1 MHYHIYCKAKTI
13 PSNHKAAIAEFE
25 KRLSAYCSTA
35 FHNSTSLTFPK
46 NLNGSSQYFLFVHNG
61 VSTYSSMEF
70 AKYINEIQLSG
81 KSTIHVIIGYT
92 ENELYEALE
101 SVTGYHQPVSIS
113 FTKNSLSAKTLA
125 LLFYE
130 QLYRGYTIL
139 QGKTYHK

>member
-1 MHYHIYCKAKTI
+1 MHYHFYCKAKTI
-13 PSNHKAAIAEFE
+13 PANHKAAISEFE

-35 FHNSTSLTFPK
+35 FYNSTSLTFPK
-46 NLNGSSQYFLFVHNG
+46 NLNSNSQYFLFVQND

-81 KSTIHVIIGYT
+81 KSTVHVIIGYSK
-92 ENELYEALE
+92 NELYEALE
-101 SVTGYHQPVSIS
+101 SVTGYNPPVSIS
-113 FTKNSLSAKTLA
+113 LTKNSLSAKTIA

>member
-13 PSNHKAAIAEFE
+13 PSNHKAAILEFE
-25 KRLSAYCSTA
+25 KRLSAYCSIA
-35 FHNSTSLTFPK
+35 FHNNTALTFPK
-46 NLNGSSQYFLFVHNG
+46 NLNASSPHFLFVQNG

-70 AKYINEIQLSG
+70 AKYINDIQLSG
-81 KSTIHVIIGYT
+81 RSTVHIIIGYT

-101 SVTGYHQPVSIS
+101 TVTEYHPPIPIS
-113 FTKNSLSAKTLA
+113 LTRNHLSAKTLA

>member
-1 MHYHIYCKAKTI
+1 MHYHFYCKAKTI
-13 PSNHKAAIAEFE
+13 PANHKAAISEFE

-46 NLNGSSQYFLFVHNG
+46 NLNSSSQYFLFVQND

-81 KSTIHVIIGYT
+81 KSTVHVIIGYT
-92 ENELYEALE
+92 KNELYEALE
-101 SVTGYHQPVSIS
+101 SVTGYNPPVSIS
-113 FTKNSLSAKTLA
+113 LTKNSLSAKTIA

-130 QLYRGYTIL
+130 QLYRGYAIL

>member
-13 PSNHKAAIAEFE
+13 PSNHKAAISEYK

-35 FHNSTSLTFPK
+35 FHNDTALSFPK
-46 NLNGSSQYFLFVHNG
+46 NLNGGSQYFLLVENG
-61 VSTYSSMEF
+61 VSTYSSIEF
-70 AKYINEIQLSG
+70 AKYINDIQLSG
-81 KSTIHVIIGYT
+81 RSSVHVIIGYT
-92 ENELYEALE
+92 ENELHEALE
-101 SVTGYHQPVSIS
+101 SITGYHPPVLIS
-113 FTKNSLSAKTLA
+113 LTKNSLSAKTLT